1 MGQYYAINGS
11 FLLEPA
17 LGVQRY
23 AAEILKQ
30 MNKMAPAYKECL
42 RLVLVLP
49 ETPRIEEI
57 RREFSNIEVRC
68 AGKSRR
74 VKVWEQV
81 CFARFL
87 KKEKA
92 KGICLCNT
100 VPLFSKGGLV
110 CVHDIVFKTHPEYIK
125 EPGAWHEILYR
136 KWMYTHAFHKAD
148 IIVTVS
154 ETSKKEI
161 LEQYRVRA
169 GQIYVAGNGWQ
180 HMDRKDTDETI
191 FQKYPK
197 LTKGAYYYYL
207 ASLAPNKNLSWIL
220 KNAAGNPDKIYVLSG
235 KPLGDDSG
243 VEKLDNVICTGYVS
257 DSEARALMQYC
268 RAFLFPSTYEGFGI
282 PPMEALCMGAPVVLG
297 DIPVLHEIY
306 GNAAYYVDC
315 DNADISIEQL
325 LKQGGR
331 EAPETV
337 LSRYSW
343 EKSARI
349 MMEALTK

>member
-1 MGQYYAINGS
+1 MR
-11 FLLEPA
+11 E
-17 LGVQRY
+17 
-23 AAEILKQ
+23 KQ
-30 MNKMAPAYKECL
+30 ACKS
-42 RLVLVLP
+42 VG
-49 ETPRIEEI
+49 
-57 RREFSNIEVRC
+57 
-68 AGKSRR
+68 AGLF
-74 VKVWEQV
+74 
-81 CFARFL
+81 CTFF

-110 CVHDIVFKTHPEYIK
+110 CVHDIVFKTHPEYFK

-161 LEQYRVRA
+161 LEQYRVHA

>member
-92 KGICLCNT
+92 KGIC
-100 VPLFSKGGLV
+100 
-110 CVHDIVFKTHPEYIK
+110 
-125 EPGAWHEILYR
+125 
-136 KWMYTHAFHKAD
+136 
-148 IIVTVS
+148 
-154 ETSKKEI
+154 
-161 LEQYRVRA
+161 QRA
-169 GQIYVAGNGWQ
+169 GWSVS
-180 HMDRKDTDETI
+180 TI
-191 FQKYPK
+191 
-197 LTKGAYYYYL
+197 L
-207 ASLAPNKNLSWIL
+207 SLRHTRNIL
-220 KNAAGNPDKIYVLSG
+220 KSRVHGMKFYTVNGCIHTHF
-235 KPLGDDSG
+235 
-243 VEKLDNVICTGYVS
+243 I
-257 DSEARALMQYC
+257 RQ
-268 RAFLFPSTYEGFGI
+268 
-282 PPMEALCMGAPVVLG
+282 
-297 DIPVLHEIY
+297 
-306 GNAAYYVDC
+306 
-315 DNADISIEQL
+315 ISL
-325 LKQGGR
+325 
-331 EAPETV
+331 
-337 LSRYSW
+337 
-343 EKSARI
+343 
-349 MMEALTK
+349 

>member
-110 CVHDIVFKTHPEYIK
+110 CVHDIVFKTHPEYFK

-154 ETSKKEI
+154 
-161 LEQYRVRA
+161 V
-169 GQIYVAGNGWQ
+169 
-180 HMDRKDTDETI
+180 
-191 FQKYPK
+191 YP
-197 LTKGAYYYYL
+197 
-207 ASLAPNKNLSWIL
+207 S
-220 KNAAGNPDKIYVLSG
+220 
-235 KPLGDDSG
+235 
-243 VEKLDNVICTGYVS
+243 
-257 DSEARALMQYC
+257 
-268 RAFLFPSTYEGFGI
+268 FL
-282 PPMEALCMGAPVVLG
+282 
-297 DIPVLHEIY
+297 
-306 GNAAYYVDC
+306 
-315 DNADISIEQL
+315 
-325 LKQGGR
+325 
-331 EAPETV
+331 
-337 LSRYSW
+337 
-343 EKSARI
+343 
-349 MMEALTK
+349 

>member
-1 MGQYYAINGS
+1 MSNFMKKNFYKQREYFEKSAAVRDKKFSFPDGVVESRDIPYIADGQKEHLMDVYRPQGKENETLPVIINIHGGG
-11 FLLEPA
+11 LLIGNKEFNRYFCA
-17 LGVQRY
+17 RLCLLGYVVFSVEY
-23 AAEILKQ
+23 
-30 MNKMAPAYKECL
+30 
-42 RLVLVLP
+42 RLVPDCSVYDQFSDVS
-49 ETPRIEEI
+49 TAMTFI
-57 RREFSNIEVRC
+57 R
-68 AGKSRR
+68 
-74 VKVWEQV
+74 
-81 CFARFL
+81 
-87 KKEKA
+87 
-92 KGICLCNT
+92 
-100 VPLFSKGGLV
+100 
-110 CVHDIVFKTHPEYIK
+110 D
-125 EPGAWHEILYR
+125 
-136 KWMYTHAFHKAD
+136 
-148 IIVTVS
+148 
-154 ETSKKEI
+154 
-161 LEQYRVRA
+161 
-169 GQIYVAGNGWQ
+169 
-180 HMDRKDTDETI
+180 
-191 FQKYPK
+191 
-197 LTKGAYYYYL
+197 
-207 ASLAPNKNLSWIL
+207 NLSSYG
-220 KNAAGNPDKIYVLSG
+220 GNPDKIYVLSG

>member
-1 MGQYYAINGS
+1 M
-11 FLLEPA
+11 E
-17 LGVQRY
+17 
-23 AAEILKQ
+23 
-30 MNKMAPAYKECL
+30 
-42 RLVLVLP
+42 
-49 ETPRIEEI
+49 
-57 RREFSNIEVRC
+57 
-68 AGKSRR
+68 
-74 VKVWEQV
+74 
-81 CFARFL
+81 
-87 KKEKA
+87 
-92 KGICLCNT
+92 
-100 VPLFSKGGLV
+100 
-110 CVHDIVFKTHPEYIK
+110 
-125 EPGAWHEILYR
+125 
-136 KWMYTHAFHKAD
+136 
-148 IIVTVS
+148 
-154 ETSKKEI
+154 
-161 LEQYRVRA
+161 
-169 GQIYVAGNGWQ
+169 
-180 HMDRKDTDETI
+180 
-191 FQKYPK
+191 
-197 LTKGAYYYYL
+197 YYYYL
-207 ASLAPNKNLSWIL
+207 ASLAPNKKLSWIL

-306 GNAAYYVDC
+306 GHAAYYVDC